1 MSAIERNNRTVAMLF
16 ARFILSGFAIIVR
29 QVIGAVL
36 AMLQVALA
44 IQFMLL
50 GLRSLRVIAG

>member
-1 MSAIERNNRTVAMLF
+1 MLF